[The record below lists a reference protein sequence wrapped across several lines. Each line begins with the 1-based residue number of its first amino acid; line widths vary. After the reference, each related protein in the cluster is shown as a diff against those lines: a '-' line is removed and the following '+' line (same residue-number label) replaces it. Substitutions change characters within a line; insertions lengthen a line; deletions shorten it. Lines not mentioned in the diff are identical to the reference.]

1 MSDERKHNAFAVR
14 CHFVG
19 EREKALYKYAE
30 SYFGKENTFGYQLL
44 DKDLKVPE
52 GYNHVLF

>member
-1 MSDERKHNAFAVR
+1 MSDEKKHNAFAVR

-30 SYFGKENTFGYQLL
+30 SYFGKENTFSLIWIKMG
-44 DKDLKVPE
+44 PIW
-52 GYNHVLF
+52 F